1 MEKALLFPFT
11 QTQERYVNQP
21 PTGTGTSLA
30 AFIKD
35 WMITSTEMDEEA
47 GREAEMFEILPYE
60 ARPPS
65 GILLMVHGKTDLYW
79 S

>member
-1 MEKALLFPFT
+1 
-11 QTQERYVNQP
+11 
-21 PTGTGTSLA
+21 
-30 AFIKD
+30 
-35 WMITSTEMDEEA
+35 MDEEA